1 MGERLMK
8 LEGPVLAVRDLQASL
23 VFYQTLL
30 GLEIIRGFG
39 DSVELEGGLSL
50 QTLDSWAGSLGRA
63 PQDIRFDGGDSELYF
78 VTEDFDQFL
87 RTLGDM
93 PEAGLVHPPLE
104 HRWGQ
109 RTARLYD
116 PDGHILEIAESL
128 SKVCKRFRDSGL
140 DEAGIARRMDVPVE
154 FVRRQL
160 RRA

>member
-23 VFYQTLL
+23 VFYQTVL

-93 PEAGLVHPPLE
+93 PGGGAGAPSAGAPLGPADGTAVRPGWAHPGDSRVAEQGLQTIS
-104 HRWGQ
+104 GQ
-109 RTARLYD
+109 R
-116 PDGHILEIAESL
+116 
-128 SKVCKRFRDSGL
+128 SGRGGYCPANGC
-140 DEAGIARRMDVPVE
+140 AGGICSPAA
-154 FVRRQL
+154 Q
-160 RRA
+160 AA